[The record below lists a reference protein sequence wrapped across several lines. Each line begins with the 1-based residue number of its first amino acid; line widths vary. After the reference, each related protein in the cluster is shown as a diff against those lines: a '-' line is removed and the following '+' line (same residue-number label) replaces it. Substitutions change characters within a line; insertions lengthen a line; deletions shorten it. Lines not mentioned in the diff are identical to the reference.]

1 MFGYFRRPGRQNS
14 NPPSFLD
21 PWESI
26 PSPQRPENHNF
37 KPIFMF
43 FTILLG
49 WHLTIL
55 MVKDGYKNRFAFCG
69 PHHLPVQKN
78 RIHENY
84 FCNRP
89 PDQNNRSGKNIMIDH
104 GNGHGNE
111 QKSDIFLRKNTK
123 SDIFLRKNTKK

>member
-1 MFGYFRRPGRQNS
+1 
-14 NPPSFLD
+14 
-21 PWESI
+21 
-26 PSPQRPENHNF
+26 
-37 KPIFMF
+37 
-43 FTILLG
+43 
-49 WHLTIL
+49 

-111 QKSDIFLRKNTK
+111 QKSDISLCKNTK
-123 SDIFLRKNTKK
+123 SDILLRKNAKSDILLYAKTQKVTYFYAKMSISNYNSKGVIIM

>member
-1 MFGYFRRPGRQNS
+1 
-14 NPPSFLD
+14 
-21 PWESI
+21 
-26 PSPQRPENHNF
+26 
-37 KPIFMF
+37 
-43 FTILLG
+43 
-49 WHLTIL
+49 

-111 QKSDIFLRKNTK
+111 QKSDIFFIKNTK
-123 SDIFLRKNTKK
+123 SEIFICKNTKSNIFLRKNVKKYIFLCKNLDLQLQQQRCDHHMTSSYDIII